1 MDIEYYK
8 QFTMSSNIA
17 KTKSEGIGTSTLN
30 KFKRVQRSGEGV
42 KQLFPKEGR
51 VSIYS
56 GAIKIKYNN
65 LFPRLLT
72 LQTSADAI
80 VRFTVILEDGDIPKT
95 DSHGKLLE
103 REFIVHDTC
112 HRPQRIYRLPKDE
125 TVRCLRFHVKNV
137 NTIY

>member
-17 KTKSEGIGTSTLN
+17 KRKSEGIGTSTLN
-30 KFKRVQRSGEGV
+30 KFKRVQRSGKGV
-42 KQLFPKEGR
+42 KQLFPKECR

-56 GAIKIKYNN
+56 GAIRIKYNN

-72 LQTSADAI
+72 LQTSTDAI
-80 VRFTVILEDGDIPKT
+80 VRFTIILEDRDILKT
-95 DSHGKLLE
+95 DFHGKLLE

-112 HRPQRIYRLPKDE
+112 YREYTGYQRMKQ
-125 TVRCLRFHVKNV
+125 
-137 NTIY
+137 

>member
-1 MDIEYYK
+1 M
-8 QFTMSSNIA
+8 
-17 KTKSEGIGTSTLN
+17 EGA
-30 KFKRVQRSGEGV
+30 
-42 KQLFPKEGR
+42 KQLFQKEWR
-51 VSIYS
+51 IYIYS
-56 GAIKIKYNN
+56 GAIKIKYKK

-112 HRPQRIYRLPKDE
+112 HRPQRIYRVPKDE

>member
-17 KTKSEGIGTSTLN
+17 KRKCEGIATSTLN

-80 VRFTVILEDGDIPKT
+80 VRFTIILEDGDILKT

-103 REFIVHDTC
+103 RECIVHDTC
-112 HRPQRIYRLPKDE
+112 HREYTGYQRMKQ
-125 TVRCLRFHVKNV
+125 
-137 NTIY
+137 

>member
-1 MDIEYYK
+1 
-8 QFTMSSNIA
+8 MSSNIA
-17 KTKSEGIGTSTLN
+17 KRKCEGIATSTLN

-80 VRFTVILEDGDIPKT
+80 VRFTIILEDGDILKT

-103 REFIVHDTC
+103 RECIVHDTC
-112 HRPQRIYRLPKDE
+112 HREYTGYQRMKQ
-125 TVRCLRFHVKNV
+125 
-137 NTIY
+137 